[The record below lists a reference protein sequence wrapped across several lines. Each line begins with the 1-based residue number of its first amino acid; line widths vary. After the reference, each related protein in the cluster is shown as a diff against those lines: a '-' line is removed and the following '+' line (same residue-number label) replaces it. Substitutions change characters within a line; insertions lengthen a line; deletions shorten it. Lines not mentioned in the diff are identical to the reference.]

1 MSFELLDPTVV
12 TAFATLV
19 VLAAVLGV
27 ALLVGDVVATLV
39 RHRPIRVARQESVPT
54 YYGGRLHAH

>member
-19 VLAAVLGV
+19 ALAAVLGV
-27 ALLVGDVVATLV
+27 ALVGDVVATLV
-39 RHRPIRVARQESVPT
+39 RHRPIRLARHESVPT
-54 YYGGRLHAH
+54 YYRGRLHAH